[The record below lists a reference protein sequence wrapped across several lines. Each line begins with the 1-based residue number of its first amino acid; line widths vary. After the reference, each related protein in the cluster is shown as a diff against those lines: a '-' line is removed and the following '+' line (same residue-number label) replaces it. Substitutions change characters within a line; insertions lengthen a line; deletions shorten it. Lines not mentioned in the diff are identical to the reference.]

1 MNEIEQ
7 QIEEKALN
15 LVNSSKDNKVNEV
28 IATEIQKSENVKD
41 IIDLFATQTALNQQ
55 ETLEKVVTEKEEE
68 LRNDAEA
75 KRVVAETNR
84 ISKETERVKQ
94 EKEKELAELDKTI
107 SAKQK
112 EVEQLKAESDKAQAF
127 FDSNKDILSYIGL
140 SSKKTLKIMYFL
152 MIPAIIIFSIVQII
166 ALPLTIGGKLLETEK
181 FRARFLE
188 HAITTYLDDT
198 AFCVYKKTGT
208 GYQRLNAAE
217 KGVEEYY
224 CVYLRVSPSNTD
236 ILNPE
241 VVEAFINETHEQYY
255 KRFQDS
261 FGR

>member
-7 QIEEKALN
+7 QIEEKALE

-55 ETLEKVVTEKEEE
+55 ETLEKVVIEKEEE

-84 ISKETERVKQ
+84 ISKETERVNQ
-94 EKEKELAELDKTI
+94 QKEKELAELDKAI

-152 MIPAIIIFSIVQII
+152 MIPAIVIFSIVQII
-166 ALPLTIGGKLLETEK
+166 ALPLTIGGKLLEIVINIVAGVCK
-181 FRARFLE
+181 
-188 HAITTYLDDT
+188 AISNNAIKILVSIFVVLVLLSV
-198 AFCVYKKTGT
+198 AFCAY
-208 GYQRLNAAE
+208 
-217 KGVEEYY
+217 
-224 CVYLRVSPSNTD
+224 
-236 ILNPE
+236 
-241 VVEAFINETHEQYY
+241 F
-255 KRFQDS
+255 
-261 FGR
+261 FGIRQII